1 MSAVFIAIPI
11 IAWPYL
17 VASASAVAAAMGY
30 SVRQVKKAEDARREQ
45 WAKETLT
52 HEVEWEVTGAKE
64 LAASVGEDEEF
75 TMTKEGITLTFR
87 KTALG
92 KCKVCVSGMMSD
104 IKLREEGER
113 VLNQIKQQVVK
124 QRVGDE
130 LKKRGYETMSEEK
143 LNDGTLRIKV
153 RKWS

>member
-11 IAWPYL
+11 IAWPFL
-17 VASASAVAAAMGY
+17 VAGASAAAAAMGY
-30 SVRQVKKAEDARREQ
+30 TVKQTEKLEAARREQ
-45 WAKETLT
+45 WAKETQT
-52 HEVEWEVTGAKE
+52 REVEWDVTGAKE

-75 TMTKEGITLTFR
+75 TMTKQGITLTFR

-92 KCKVCVSGMMSD
+92 KCKVCVSGMISD
-104 IKLREEGER
+104 AELREEGER

-124 QRVGDE
+124 TRVNEE
-130 LKKRGYETMSEEK
+130 LTKRGYETMSEEK